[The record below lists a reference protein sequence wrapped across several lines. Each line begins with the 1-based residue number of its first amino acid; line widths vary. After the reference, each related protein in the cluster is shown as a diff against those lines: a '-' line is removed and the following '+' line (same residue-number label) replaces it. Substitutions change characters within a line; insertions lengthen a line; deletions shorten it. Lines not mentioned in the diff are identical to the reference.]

1 MREIRAPSSREKF
14 DALGAIAFSSSITS
28 LLLGLTLGGIAS
40 TTTQSLIGLS
50 IILMVIFLLVERR
63 TEHPVLDLSLFKNRL
78 FTAGNLANLL
88 SGIAFAALAFT
99 MTLYYQLVR
108 GYDPQ
113 TTGLA
118 LIPLEA
124 TLVLVGPVSGW
135 LSDKHGQRGLS
146 TLGLVITSIGLLLL
160 LSGLLTTPDG
170 QILVWL
176 GLIGLGVGLFR
187 SPNASSVM
195 GSVPDEK
202 RGISAGIR
210 ATIINTS
217 IAASIPLAMALMT
230 AAIPYEKLITII
242 GENQLSAQDTFSF
255 LAGIQHAMLVFAAIT
270 LASAVFSAL
279 RGPPNTD

>member
-1 MREIRAPSSREKF
+1 
-14 DALGAIAFSSSITS
+14 
-28 LLLGLTLGGIAS
+28 
-40 TTTQSLIGLS
+40 
-50 IILMVIFLLVERR
+50 MVIFLLVERR

-113 TTGLA
+113 STGLA

-146 TLGLVITSIGLLLL
+146 TLGLVVTSVGFLL
-160 LSGLLTTPDG
+160 LSGLTRTTPDG
-170 QILVWL
+170 QILLWL

-195 GSVPDEK
+195 GSVPAEK
-202 RGISAGIR
+202 RGVSAGVR

-217 IAASIPLAMALMT
+217 IVASIPLAMALMT
-230 AAIPYEKLITII
+230 ANISYDRLVSII
-242 GENQLSAQDTFSF
+242 GENNLSQGDVASF
-255 LAGIQHAMLVFAAIT
+255 LAAIQHALLGFAVIT
-270 LASAVFSAL
+270 LISALFSAL
-279 RGPPNTD
+279 RGPRGSVKLSAEVLKEHHAPVAAQGGTSSPTRDGL